1 MNKKTIAIGF
11 TLFAMFFGAG
21 NLIFPPNLGW
31 VSGDVFWWAILGFI
45 ITGVGLPFL
54 GMIAGSFSAQGFIN
68 EARQVHPAFAI
79 LFMLA
84 IYLTIGP
91 FFAIPRTAT
100 VSYEMGVIPFLSEEA
115 KGWTISLT
123 ENIKIQVPLL
133 IFSSIYFLVTFVLS
147 IKPSKLVDYVGKV
160 LTPLLLL
167 AIAALVI
174 RSFFV
179 FDGSFVQSNP
189 ELIPEAPFFTG
200 FLDGYNTMDTLA
212 AIAFCIVIL
221 NAIRATGQNTQKHIF
236 KDAFAASLIA
246 GVALAAVYISLG
258 WVGNHFNISPEEY
271 ARVQSSGQNLG
282 TYILSSAA
290 HMTYGIAGKLLL
302 SIIVGLACLTT
313 SIGLVVAVS
322 SYFHG
327 LWPGHSYRTYAI
339 IFTLISFVL
348 ANQGL
353 SQVIK
358 GSIPVLLVVYPIAIA
373 LIALVFVDKAL
384 KGMPNLCFQLPMYTV
399 TIVSIVSVVASLL
412 GADWIAFLPL
422 SDISMQWLLPTVA
435 AFVIALIISSLLKKE
450 KVQ

>member
-21 NLIFPPNLGW
+21 NLIFPPSLGW
-31 VSGDVFWWAILGFI
+31 VSGDLFWWAILGFI

-54 GMIAGSFSAQGFIN
+54 GMIAGSFSAQGLIN
-68 EARQVHPAFAI
+68 EARRVHPVFAV

-100 VSYEMGVIPFLSEEA
+100 VSYEMGVVPFLGEEVKVWA
-115 KGWTISLT
+115 IQLT
-123 ENIKIQVPLL
+123 DGIKIQVPLL
-133 IFSSIYFLVTFVLS
+133 IFSSLYFVITYVLS
-147 IKPSKLVDYVGKV
+147 IRPSKLVDYVGKV

-167 AIAALVI
+167 SITALVV
-174 RSFFV
+174 RAFFV
-179 FDGSFVQSNP
+179 FDGAVVEP
-189 ELIPEAPFFTG
+189 PAELISQSPVFNG
-200 FLDGYNTMDTLA
+200 FLEGYNTMDTLA

-221 NAIRATGQNTQKHIF
+221 NAIRATGQNTQQLIF
-236 KDAFAASLIA
+236 KDAFVAALIA

-258 WVGNHFNISPEEY
+258 WVGNHYNMSAEQY
-271 ARVQSSGQNLG
+271 AQVQASGQNLG

-290 HMTYGIAGKLLL
+290 HITYGVAGKLLL
-302 SIIVGLACLTT
+302 SVIVGLACLTT

-322 SYFHG
+322 SYFHS
-327 LWPGHSYRTYAI
+327 LWSRHSYRTYAI
-339 IFTLISFVL
+339 VFTLISFVL

-358 GSIPVLLVVYPIAIA
+358 GSIPVLLIVYPIAIA

-384 KGMPNLCFQLPMYTV
+384 KGMSNLCFQLPMYTV
-399 TIVSIVSVVASLL
+399 TIVSVVSVVSSLL
-412 GADWIAFLPL
+412 KADWIAFLPL

-435 AFVIALIISSLLKKE
+435 ALVVALIVSSFLKKE
-450 KVQ
+450 KTN